1 MTADQLNTEIQ
12 LVRTS
17 GWVATCLSNPAKCE
31 AQAERADLGMCLIAC
46 TVDGDQTSLTVGDAV
61 VFSDGV
67 SLLEAVGVGWFR
79 HALDCGPASNGGLFE
94 PGQGLSRGPCL

>member
-31 AQAERADLGMCLIAC
+31 AQAERADLGMCLIAYIHTYIQKFITC
-46 TVDGDQTSLTVGDAV
+46 TM
-61 VFSDGV
+61 
-67 SLLEAVGVGWFR
+67 
-79 HALDCGPASNGGLFE
+79 SNKND
-94 PGQGLSRGPCL
+94 